1 MEYGKVYKTNGRAIK
16 ENTSLSVITR
26 CLCNKY
32 GTHFVFPETLI
43 KLLVPGFSKICY
55 EIYFKSAK
63 EHADECR
70 QTRIDIDLKLRKVM
84 REWNNM

>member
-16 ENTSLSVITR
+16 ETPHKCDYEVLVY
-26 CLCNKY
+26 KY

-43 KLLVPGFSKICY
+43 KLLVPGFSKFVMKFI
-55 EIYFKSAK
+55 FKSAK
-63 EHADECR
+63 EYADECR